1 MSASRCKKRKTAKR
15 KMVVE
20 LNNSCDREEK
30 GNDIGTF
37 FLKAKQWSDVADFE
51 QRELQKLRVFTSL
64 KQTSTLLF
72 MIAVVNI

>member
-1 MSASRCKKRKTAKR
+1 MSASRCKRRKK
-15 KMVVE
+15 VGI
-20 LNNSCDREEK
+20 LNTSCDREEK
-30 GNDIGTF
+30 GDIGAF

-51 QRELQKLRVFTSL
+51 QREIQKIRVFTSL